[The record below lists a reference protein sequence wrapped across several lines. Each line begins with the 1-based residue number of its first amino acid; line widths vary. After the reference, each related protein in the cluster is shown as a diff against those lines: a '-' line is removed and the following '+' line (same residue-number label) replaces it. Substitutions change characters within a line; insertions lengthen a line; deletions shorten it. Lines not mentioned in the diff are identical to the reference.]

1 MEMINFNLENESI
14 DEEVDVFN
22 TVLPIVIM
30 KNNYAYYNY
39 K

>member
-22 TVLPIVIM
+22 TPKERQVI
-30 KNNYAYYNY
+30 KTPV
-39 K
+39 